1 MTYLKLKNLFEE
13 QSLLNDIN
21 GILSWDMATYMPAKS
36 RNQRKKQIKVL
47 YDYKKNIFNEIKKNE
62 LFNRIEELKLDHKD
76 RINVELMKDKFEY
89 FETISFDRIQKK
101 TSLSIECEGLWREAK
116 EKSDFTIVKD
126 SFNKLMK
133 LIKEESEILSQKKQL
148 SKYDCLLLKYD
159 RSLNSKKLKKLF
171 NHIEKFINLK
181 LPIIEKNQ
189 KNDTNLLDA
198 NKKLSEEEQFNLSKV
213 FMKKLGFDFSKGRID
228 KSMHPFC
235 GGSTDDVRITTRF
248 DENDAFSCFD
258 ALMHETGHALYEQG
272 LPSNW
277 AHQPIG
283 SAAGMS
289 LHESQSLFIEK
300 QLIKSLPVSK
310 YLENILQEKLGKVSK
325 EWTSQKI
332 FKSRNRVKKSFIR
345 VDADE
350 VTYPLHIIHRFNIE
364 YKIINENIS
373 EFHLPDLWN
382 DEFLKIFGMKVD
394 CDTNGCLQ
402 DIHWFGGDFGYFP
415 TYSVGAFIAAQL
427 LNEIKNQF
435 PALNNMLENGD
446 FQQIIG
452 WLRINIHQKGNES
465 KINELLSTSTKE
477 ILNLKYFKNHII
489 NRFVKG
495 NF

>member
-21 GILSWDMATYMPAKS
+21 GILSWDMATYMPTKS

-47 YDYKKNIFNEIKKNE
+47 YDYKKKIFNEIKKNE
-62 LFNRIEELKLDHKD
+62 LFTRIEELKLNHKD
-76 RINVELMKDKFEY
+76 RINVALMKDKFEY

-116 EKSDFTIVKD
+116 EKSDFTIVQN

-189 KNDTNLLDA
+189 KNETNLLDA
-198 NKKLSEEEQFNLSKV
+198 NKKLSEEEQFNLSKI

-248 DENDAFSCFD
+248 DKNDAFSCFD

-272 LPSNW
+272 LPGNW

-300 QLIKSLPVSK
+300 QIIKSLPVSK
-310 YLENILQEKLGKVSK
+310 YLEKILQEKLGKVSK

-364 YKIINENIS
+364 YKIINENVN
-373 EFHLPDLWN
+373 EVHLPDLWN

-394 CDTNGCLQ
+394 SDTNGCLQ

-435 PALNNMLENGD
+435 PTFNIMLENGD
-446 FQQIIG
+446 FQQIIK

-465 KINELLSTSTKE
+465 KINELLTTSTQE

>member
-1 MTYLKLKNLFEE
+1 MTYSKLKNLFEE

-47 YDYKKNIFNEIKKNE
+47 YDYKKKIFNEIKKNE

-76 RINVELMKDKFEY
+76 RINIELMKDKFEY

-133 LIKEESEILSQKKQL
+133 LTKEESEILSQKKQL

-189 KNDTNLLDA
+189 KNETNLLDA

-300 QLIKSLPVSK
+300 QIIKSLPVSK
-310 YLENILQEKLGKVSK
+310 YLEKILQEKLGKVSK

-364 YKIINENIS
+364 CKIINENIN
-373 EFHLPDLWN
+373 EVHLPDLWN

-427 LNEIKNQF
+427 SNEIKNQF
-435 PALNNMLENGD
+435 PDLNTKLENGD
-446 FQQIIG
+446 FQQIIE

-465 KINELLSTSTKE
+465 KINELLTTSTQE

>member
-1 MTYLKLKNLFEE
+1 MTYSKLKNLFEE

-21 GILSWDMATYMPAKS
+21 GILCWDMATYMPAKS

-47 YDYKKNIFNEIKKNE
+47 YDYKKKIFNEIKKNE
-62 LFNRIEELKLDHKD
+62 LFNSIEELKLDHKD

-159 RSLNSKKLKKLF
+159 RSLTSKKLKKLF

-189 KNDTNLLDA
+189 KNETNLLDA

-310 YLENILQEKLGKVSK
+310 YLERILQEKLGKVSK

-364 YKIINENIS
+364 SKIINENTN
-373 EFHLPDLWN
+373 EVHLPDLWN

-435 PALNNMLENGD
+435 PTLNTMLENGD
-446 FQQIIG
+446 FRQIIG
-452 WLRINIHQKGNES
+452 WLRTNIHQKGNES
-465 KINELLSTSTKE
+465 KINQLLTTSTQE